1 MVHFTLPG
9 GTVVDQYNSLGFA
22 LMFLWLIVFFPVF
35 FLYHD
40 QQLIIRS
47 NRETPEKE
55 GLTGKITETVVQDES
70 KYKYA
75 ETRPIDAIFREQVFN
90 LKNNLFNLFL

>member
-1 MVHFTLPG
+1 MVNFTLPG

-40 QQLIIRS
+40 SELIIRF
-47 NRETPEKE
+47 EDFK
-55 GLTGKITETVVQDES
+55 DYS
-70 KYKYA
+70 KNCKY
-75 ETRPIDAIFREQVFN
+75 N
-90 LKNNLFNLFL
+90 FL